1 MKIEKSR
8 QLEKDKVDIL
18 ARRGLGTMQGLN
30 LRGADGFESPIGRIV
45 IAPTEEPISS
55 EKELEK
61 GVTIGGVY
69 LEQAPPEACV
79 ADGAYSVKL
88 LKERGNWKAQ
98 LIQKDK
104 VMTSIDDIK
113 VVRFEGEIEKPVV
126 MFIEPISV
134 GLIIICFIGG
144 VALGYDFAVDVIEK
158 KKRKRSPRK

>member
-8 QLEKDKVDIL
+8 QLERDKVDIL
-18 ARRGLGTMQGLN
+18 ARRGLGTMRGLN

-104 VMTSIDDIK
+104 VMTSIDNIK
-113 VVRFEGEIEKPVV
+113 VVRFEGKIERPIV
-126 MFIEPISV
+126 MFIEPTTV
-134 GLIIICFIGG
+134 VICL
-144 VALGYDFAVDVIEK
+144 VAFAVGFIVGASLAVIEHK
-158 KKRKRSPRK
+158 TRD